1 MSSADPSRSKQR
13 FPEISPRAWEHPDE
27 ASARAALEAIPGINI
42 LLQNMLGATSD
53 PAFRLIY
60 LASALRAS
68 ERQFPQVHRLVHEAC
83 HILDAPHVPEVYV
96 AQTPFFNAGTIGIE
110 RPFIVLNA
118 AVLDTLTEEELLC
131 AIGHE
136 LSHCLS
142 GYALYKTLLQV
153 LLKLSV
159 AAWQI
164 PLGGVAL
171 FPAIVALME
180 WNRKS
185 ELSADRAALL
195 VVQEP
200 AVLYSWL
207 MKLAGGPQAAQMD
220 VNAFF
225 VQAAEYE
232 GAGNPLTHLH
242 KLLNLILVSHPFP
255 VIRLTELQAWVN
267 SGAYAAIL
275 AQTFP
280 AREAHGQPIME
291 QVMSQLKA
299 ASETYQD
306 QWETSKETVT
316 NLMTE
321 VFSNLD
327 TWLHQAFQGVG
338 SLLDFGPKPDTPSAP
353 TQTAAPTPAHAQAEI
368 FAALERLRDL
378 QEKGIITAEEF
389 EAQKAKLLSRL

>member
-1 MSSADPSRSKQR
+1 VA
-13 FPEISPRAWEHPDE
+13 F
-27 ASARAALEAIPGINI
+27 EAIPGVNI
-42 LLQNMLGATSD
+42 LLQNILGAASD
-53 PAFRLIY
+53 SAFRLIY
-60 LASALRAS
+60 LASAVRAS
-68 ERQFPQVHRLVHEAC
+68 ERQFPQVHRLVNEAC

-96 AQTPFFNAGTIGIE
+96 AQTPFFHAGTIGIE

-118 AVLDTLTEEELLC
+118 AVIDTLTEEELRC
-131 AIGHE
+131 VIGHE

-164 PLGGVAL
+164 PLGGAAL
-171 FPAIVALME
+171 FPVIVALME

-195 VVQEP
+195 VTQEP
-200 AVLYSWL
+200 AVSYALL

-220 VNAFF
+220 VNEFF
-225 VQAAEYE
+225 IQATEYD
-232 GAGNPLTHLH
+232 GAGNPLTRLH

-267 SGAYAAIL
+267 SGTYAAIL

-280 AREAHGQPIME
+280 TREAHSQPVMD
-291 QVMSQLKA
+291 QVMSQLKET
-299 ASETYQD
+299 SETYQD
-306 QWETSKETVT
+306 QWERSKETVT

-327 TWLHQAFQGVG
+327 TWTHQALQGVG
-338 SLLDFGPKPDTPSAP
+338 SLMDFVPQPGTPPKPDP
-353 TQTAAPTPAHAQAEI
+353 TAAPTSTPEQSEI
-368 FAALERLRDL
+368 FATLKNLREL
-378 QEKGIITAEEF
+378 QEQGIITAEEF
-389 EAQKAKLLSRL
+389 ETQKAKLLSRL

>member
-1 MSSADPSRSKQR
+1 
-13 FPEISPRAWEHPDE
+13 
-27 ASARAALEAIPGINI
+27 
-42 LLQNMLGATSD
+42 
-53 PAFRLIY
+53 
-60 LASALRAS
+60 
-68 ERQFPQVHRLVHEAC
+68 
-83 HILDAPHVPEVYV
+83 
-96 AQTPFFNAGTIGIE
+96 
-110 RPFIVLNA
+110 
-118 AVLDTLTEEELLC
+118 
-131 AIGHE
+131 
-136 LSHCLS
+136 
-142 GYALYKTLLQV
+142 
-153 LLKLSV
+153 
-159 AAWQI
+159 
-164 PLGGVAL
+164 
-171 FPAIVALME
+171 
-180 WNRKS
+180 
-185 ELSADRAALL
+185 
-195 VVQEP
+195 
-200 AVLYSWL
+200 
-207 MKLAGGPQAAQMD
+207 
-220 VNAFF
+220 
-225 VQAAEYE
+225 
-232 GAGNPLTHLH
+232 LH

-353 TQTAAPTPAHAQAEI
+353 TPTEAPTPAHAQAEI